1 MHSTA
6 AARYLIDPDLE
17 LLARAWI
24 CLITA
29 DFSGEPVT
37 ISGTALL
44 SWVRYCA
51 NGPFSGQVVAS
62 ACLVTVLSLC
72 LPSRSSLPLLLL
84 DTRYRAQDTGV
95 TERSDAQAGCAGT
108 YSTLLHPQVHQ
119 RTLI

>member
-6 AARYLIDPDLE
+6 AARYPIDPDLE

-29 DFSGEPVT
+29 DFSGELVT

-62 ACLVTVLSLC
+62 VTCPSLVTVLSLC

-108 YSTLLHPQVHQ
+108 Y
-119 RTLI
+119 